1 MMSISITDEKVRALF
16 NAKRNC
22 KYNDIYGVAL
32 TVTGGYESYDR
43 CDRCDT
49 IDSET
54 LSFSEEELALEMDE
68 IVPHYE
74 KERKEATKLA
84 EEKRLVDLKRD
95 KGYLRHKCHVAGV
108 DYDEI

>member
-1 MMSISITDEKVRALF
+1 MMSISITAEKVRALF
-16 NAKRNC
+16 NAKRNDGD
-22 KYNDIYGVAL
+22 NDIYGVAL

-43 CDRCDT
+43 CDRCNT
-49 IDSET
+49 LDSET

-74 KERKEATKLA
+74 NERKEAAKLA
-84 EEKRLVDLKRD
+84 EEKKLVALKRE
-95 KGYLRHKCHVAGV
+95 KGYLRHRCHVAGV